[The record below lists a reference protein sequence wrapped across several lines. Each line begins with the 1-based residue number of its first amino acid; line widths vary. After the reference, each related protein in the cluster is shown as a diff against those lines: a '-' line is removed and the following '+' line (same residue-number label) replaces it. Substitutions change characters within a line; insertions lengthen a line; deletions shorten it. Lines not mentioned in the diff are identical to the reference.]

1 MSKGKKAVII
11 IAAIVVVLAVA
22 AGIILMPR
30 HGKTVADTWSPYD
43 TYGGQKWIRTI
54 EKQPGKDFKILQI
67 TDTQLYMLPGDNKKA
82 LELTKELVTE
92 EKPDLV
98 VLTGD
103 NVSALFT
110 DWLIDDVIDCM
121 ESLGVPGAPV
131 FGNHD
136 GEGKADLKWQGEQFM
151 KAEHCL
157 YQPGPSNLTGEGN
170 YIINVTEVDTD
181 AELGL
186 NKKDIMIKYTNL
198 ELLHAVLASTMPY
211 GRLSARYRGKRKAE
225 LQSRIAMVESVLE
238 TRGDQLAKAEQIMY
252 LDTAERSAICHYLG
266 IIYTRLIA
274 QKLYGIDCMV
284 PLNLIEQ
291 PGEKKFVKYNGAYR
305 QDLIGY
311 GKQNAWSV
319 WEPVGR
325 SENSQAAFGNG
336 CRAASEIEKI
346 NENPL
351 AKSAACMTYYERGYL
366 NAVVKE
372 PERTGDGTLWFPE
385 ENYFKAYYQPFFEL
399 FADEQPG
406 ELYGSSGGFEL
417 ELTLP
422 WTEEGKRGF
431 RHLQIGT
438 DPVTIALMRE
448 GKYDQIFKRME
459 NVLDLSKE
467 CRFCGED
474 GIWVGA
480 E

>member
-1 MSKGKKAVII
+1 M
-11 IAAIVVVLAVA
+11 
-22 AGIILMPR
+22 IL
-30 HGKTVADTWSPYD
+30 
-43 TYGGQKWIRTI
+43 
-54 EKQPGKDFKILQI
+54 
-67 TDTQLYMLPGDNKKA
+67 
-82 LELTKELVTE
+82 TE
-92 EKPDLV
+92 EK
-98 VLTGD
+98 T
-103 NVSALFT
+103 
-110 DWLIDDVIDCM
+110 
-121 ESLGVPGAPV
+121 
-131 FGNHD
+131 
-136 GEGKADLKWQGEQFM
+136 
-151 KAEHCL
+151 
-157 YQPGPSNLTGEGN
+157 

-448 GKYDQIFKRME
+448 GKYDQILRGRWHLGRRRVKVIGSAEAVGDDGTQILCGKSEKERTRAMAKEMETLKDEGLQGNETIEEAILGLQKEPTPELLAHVLTVIRRRMKEGGQAILSVEPPSGDDQIRIGTVKSADGKVWWAAFTSFDEELKGAGSVKSTFLVSLEQLIHMASETKEISGVIFNPWNRTIMLDHTLLSIIIGEE
-459 NVLDLSKE
+459 NA
-467 CRFCGED
+467 GH
-474 GIWVGA
+474 
-480 E
+480 